1 MGLVHKGSIP
11 KYLYHGET
19 VKTAF
24 FGTYMGRN
32 MFKRIMSNLQV
43 SDSILDLSHNHPN
56 HDKLFKVRPFLDMMD
71 KILNE
76 AINVG
81 GS

>member
-1 MGLVHKGSIP
+1 
-11 KYLYHGET
+11 
-19 VKTAF
+19 
-24 FGTYMGRN
+24 
-32 MFKRIMSNLQV
+32 MSNLQV

-81 GS
+81 GSWALMKGAAHLKAGWSLNATILVNQMSGT